1 MLNMRRNPFL
11 LVDQVAVII
20 FSDDAEV
27 RFYLN
32 DFNNFALQSSSSYPS
47 DYVYAQLHA
56 LNAIANNYPY
66 V

>member
-1 MLNMRRNPFL
+1 MLNVACCIR
-11 LVDQVAVII
+11 QVAVIV

-32 DFNNFALQSSSSYPS
+32 DFNNFVLDPSSAFPV
-47 DYVYAQLHA
+47 DFVYAQLHA

-66 V
+66 VM

>member
-1 MLNMRRNPFL
+1 
-11 LVDQVAVII
+11 VAVIV

-32 DFNNFALQSSSSYPS
+32 DFNNFVLDPSSAFPV
-47 DYVYAQLHA
+47 DFVYAQLHA

-66 V
+66 VM